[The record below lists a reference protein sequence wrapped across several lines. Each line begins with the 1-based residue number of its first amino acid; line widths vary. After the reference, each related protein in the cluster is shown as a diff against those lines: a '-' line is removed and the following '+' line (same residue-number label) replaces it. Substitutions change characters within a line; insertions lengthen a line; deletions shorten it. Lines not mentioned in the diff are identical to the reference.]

1 MYNINKIMKR
11 LLNCVMVIGI
21 SIPAWGFMQ
30 ECPPADTI
38 AVNPA
43 QNNWNIPAEN
53 QWDEIEV
60 MTWNIKVFPLTNNTI
75 NYVNEIIS
83 DILPDVIAFQEINN
97 STAFNTL
104 ANSLPAYEFINSGS
118 GLALAA
124 RSDVLEIDSYTTLFP
139 GAGYEFA
146 WRYPLKVDL
155 SWVCGLNSAS
165 IQIINVHLKSGGDTE
180 DFNRRFAS
188 CEYLS
193 EYVNDHPNDNI
204 IILGDYNDEITDSQN
219 NNSLWPLVSDDAI
232 EFATDPIA
240 NIDYYASYPSWP
252 SFIDHIA
259 VSTPL
264 FDELTIG
271 NIKTI
276 RVDDYTGYSFYHN
289 NISDHRPVI
298 WSFSVEPVELAY
310 GLVINEIMQNP
321 AAVSDAAGEWI
332 EITNI
337 SNETIN
343 LHNLILRDDG
353 GEEHVISE
361 NVEVSPGSYIVLG
374 TEYDPALNGG
384 VNVDYEY
391 SGFTLSNL
399 WDEVILEHPSG
410 VILDEVHYDNG
421 ETFPDEGGKSM
432 MLTDPN
438 FDNSIGEYWISSTSI
453 FGSGDFG
460 TPGEPNT
467 SDECQ
472 PLGDMNND
480 GSYNVLDV
488 VILVNCVLADTCVE
502 TDCSGDL
509 NGDGAYNVLDI
520 VMLVN
525 CILALNCGG

>member
-1 MYNINKIMKR
+1 
-11 LLNCVMVIGI
+11 MVICL
-21 SIPAWGFMQ
+21 SMPAWGFMQ

-43 QNNWNIPAEN
+43 QNTWNIPTEN

-104 ANSLPAYEFINSGS
+104 ASSLPAYEFINSGN

-124 RSDVLEIDSYTTLFP
+124 RFDVLEIDSYTTLFP

-146 WRYPLKVDL
+146 WRYPLKVEL
-155 SWVCGLNSAS
+155 SWVCGLNSAA
-165 IQIINVHLKSGGDTE
+165 IQIINVHLKSGGDSE

-188 CEYLS
+188 CEYLA
-193 EYVNDHPNDNI
+193 EYVQDYPNDNI

-219 NNSLWPLVSDDAI
+219 SNSLWPLIAYDAI

-240 NIDYYASYPSWP
+240 NNNYYASYPSWP

-271 NIKTI
+271 SIKTI
-276 RVDDYTGYSFYHN
+276 RVDDYTGYAFYHN

-298 WSFSVEPVELAY
+298 WSFSVEPVELVY
-310 GLVINEIMQNP
+310 GLVINEIMQNST
-321 AAVSDAAGEWI
+321 AVSDAAGEWI

-353 GEEHVISE
+353 GEQHIISE
-361 NVEVSPGSYIVLG
+361 NVNVMPGSYIVLG
-374 TEYDPALNGG
+374 AEDDFALNGG
-384 VNVDYEY
+384 VTVDYEY
-391 SGFTLSNL
+391 SNITLSNL

-410 VILDEVHYDNG
+410 VILDEVYYDNG
-421 ETFPDEGGKSM
+421 DTFPDESGISM
-432 MLTDPN
+432 MLIDPAL
-438 FDNSIGEYWISSTSI
+438 DNSLGKNWLSSTSSY
-453 FGSGDFG
+453 GDGDFG

-467 SDECQ
+467 IDECQ
-472 PLGDMNND
+472 TLGDMNDD
-480 GSYNVLDV
+480 GAFNVLDV
-488 VILVNCVLADTCVE
+488 VMLANCVIAGTCE
-502 TDCSGDL
+502 SNCASDF
-509 NGDGAYNVLDI
+509 NQDGSANVLDI
-520 VMLVN
+520 VGLVN
-525 CILALNCGG
+525 CILANKCSG

>member
-1 MYNINKIMKR
+1 
-11 LLNCVMVIGI
+11 
-21 SIPAWGFMQ
+21 
-30 ECPPADTI
+30 
-38 AVNPA
+38 
-43 QNNWNIPAEN
+43 
-53 QWDEIEV
+53 
-60 MTWNIKVFPLTNNTI
+60 
-75 NYVNEIIS
+75 
-83 DILPDVIAFQEINN
+83 
-97 STAFNTL
+97 
-104 ANSLPAYEFINSGS
+104 
-118 GLALAA
+118 
-124 RSDVLEIDSYTTLFP
+124 
-139 GAGYEFA
+139 
-146 WRYPLKVDL
+146 
-155 SWVCGLNSAS
+155 
-165 IQIINVHLKSGGDTE
+165 
-180 DFNRRFAS
+180 
-188 CEYLS
+188 
-193 EYVNDHPNDNI
+193 
-204 IILGDYNDEITDSQN
+204 
-219 NNSLWPLVSDDAI
+219 
-232 EFATDPIA
+232 
-240 NIDYYASYPSWP
+240 
-252 SFIDHIA
+252 
-259 VSTPL
+259 
-264 FDELTIG
+264 
-271 NIKTI
+271 
-276 RVDDYTGYSFYHN
+276 
-289 NISDHRPVI
+289 
-298 WSFSVEPVELAY
+298 
-310 GLVINEIMQNP
+310 MQNP

-332 EITNI
+332 EVTNI

-353 GEEHVISE
+353 GEQHVISE

-438 FDNSIGEYWISSTSI
+438 FDNSIGENWISSTSI